1 MHDSSEGVIRFRADH
16 AREPLPADLAAAAA
30 GLAGWRRVL
39 RGLGVLGQDPN
50 RYGGYGFGNVSVRI
64 PPFPTPPG
72 RRRFLVSATQTSG
85 RAAVTLD
92 DFALV
97 ERCDFAGNRVESR
110 GSNLPSSEALT
121 HGAVYDL
128 SSEVRAVFHVHAP
141 ELWRRAA
148 ELDLPTTSPTL
159 REGTAELATEIRRL
173 RPAWV
178 LAAAGLVA
186 MGGHEDG
193 IIAFGRSAE
202 EAGHRLIAALARS
215 YG

>member
-1 MHDSSEGVIRFRADH
+1 MATREGVIQFRADH
-16 AREPLPADLAAAAA
+16 ASQELAAE
-30 GLAGWRRVL
+30 LAGVAARLGAWRRIL
-39 RGLGVLGQDPN
+39 RGLGVLGQDPG
-50 RYGGYGFGNVSVRI
+50 RYGGYGFGNVSARV

-72 RRRFLVSATQTSG
+72 RRRFLVSGTQTSG
-85 RAAVTLD
+85 KAEATLA

-97 ERCDFAGNRVESR
+97 ERYDFAANRVESR
-110 GSNLPSSEALT
+110 GSALPSSEALT
-121 HGAVYDL
+121 HGALYDL

-148 ELDLPTTSPTL
+148 ELDLPTTSPNL

-178 LAAAGLVA
+178 LAASGVVA

-193 IIAFGRSAE
+193 VIAFGKSEE
-202 EAGHRLIAALARS
+202 EAGQRLVTALARA